1 MSKVLIKP
9 PIGRR
14 IWFWPGQV
22 DLHTVTP
29 MRQVAPEQPFD
40 AGIIY
45 VYSDTCVNL
54 QITDHQG
61 GIWFRERV
69 SILLEGEDQD
79 PGNPYGVAQWM
90 HYQVGQAAREAERA
104 SEKAVSPPEDT
115 ATHQT
120 SLSETAWRE
129 ANIPKASNWPRI
141 TGVSR
146 EPNYSRA
153 LTVYFER
160 TPTYDE
166 LRAFHDYLRSA
177 PSTWA
182 LAQTKAEA
190 DSQPA
195 PEYVGNGMFKGE
207 TIEKAA
213 EHWANWCDRRCM
225 NGLAEFLRVVAA
237 HALAN
242 SVTAPAG
249 EAVVETLTK
258 VQIDSLLYKH
268 GFDPDDEHM
277 AEMLQAAVSLKRTPH
292 AG

>member
-1 MSKVLIKP
+1 MSDVLIKP
-9 PIGRR
+9 TIGRR

-22 DLHTVTP
+22 DLLTAAP

-45 VYSDTCVNL
+45 VYGDTCVNL

-69 SILLEGEDQD
+69 SILLEGEDQH

-141 TGVSR
+141 AGVSR
-146 EPNYSRA
+146 EPNFSRA

-160 TPTYDE
+160 TPTDDE

-177 PSTWA
+177 QGTWV
-182 LAQTKAEA
+182 LAQTKVEAAAEPDDINLFYA
-190 DSQPA
+190 GEFDNEDKEAAHERRYAATCLARNSWAVGWAVGWAAHGGSPTTIAPHGPFPA
-195 PEYVGNGMFKGE
+195 PGF
-207 TIEKAA
+207 
-213 EHWANWCDRRCM
+213 
-225 NGLAEFLRVVAA
+225 
-237 HALAN
+237 
-242 SVTAPAG
+242 P
-249 EAVVETLTK
+249 EA
-258 VQIDSLLYKH
+258 
-268 GFDPDDEHM
+268 
-277 AEMLQAAVSLKRTPH
+277 
-292 AG
+292 